1 MKFLSIISI
10 MAIGAVIAV
19 GCATTAQTT
28 PQLNQAQQAYSQA
41 RNDPM
46 VSQHAPVP
54 LYEAGQALEKAE
66 NAKSEAERRHYA
78 YLAQTKV
85 ELAQTRA
92 AEEAAENQLAQLRA
106 QQEEML
112 LTARTQELERAQQE
126 ARQAREELRTYRSA
140 QQEQE
145 LTQARQQAEQT
156 RAELQELR
164 QEMQN
169 MQAEQTR
176 RGILLTFGD
185 VLFTYDKAEL
195 KPGAEH
201 SIRQLADFLKDH
213 PDRRVIIEGHTDNR
227 GPEAYN
233 QQLSQKRAQAV
244 ADILMAQ
251 GIGSDR
257 ITTRGLGENYPIA
270 PNTTVTGR
278 QENRRVEIIIP
289 TPGQSGE
296 RPIPPSGT

>member
-1 MKFLSIISI
+1 MKFLSIIST

-46 VSQHAPVP
+46 VSQYAPVP

-66 NAKSEAERRHYA
+66 IAESEAERRHYA

-85 ELAQTRA
+85 ELAQTLA
-92 AEEAAENQLAQLRA
+92 AKEAAESRVAQLRS

-126 ARQAREELRTYRSA
+126 ARQAQEQLRAYRSEQQ
-140 QQEQE
+140 QQE
-145 LTQARQQAEQT
+145 LIQARQQAEQA

-169 MQAEQTR
+169 MQAEQTQ

-185 VLFTYDKAEL
+185 VLFAYDKADL
-195 KPGAEH
+195 KPGAER
-201 SIRQLADFLKDH
+201 SISQLAGFLKDH

-227 GPEAYN
+227 GPEDYN

-244 ADILMAQ
+244 ADLLEAQ
-251 GIGSDR
+251 GISAER
-257 ITTRGLGENYPIA
+257 ITARGLGESYPIA
-270 PNTTVTGR
+270 PNTTVSGR

-289 TPGQSGE
+289 TPGQSGD
-296 RPIPPSGT
+296 RPSTPSGT